1 MIMDVIEY
9 ATLDKFLAMITIDK
23 PNEIFKGDFLENE
36 FATIIKPAG
45 ITGVSEYCYDHEF
58 SYLSG
63 GTIHKFTMK
72 VTNSPGRFTYAMAES
87 AMKELDAR
95 LAGHVEKLP
104 DSKVY
109 DGRFLQ
115 FKGTDRYI
123 LEFTGKNGV
132 RDWKRH
138 VPEIGGRFFSY
149 DNHEQQK
156 TTLIFKSD
164 GLVPKSLY
172 YMCSA
177 PIVSGQTL
185 ARKYQAADLKTI
197 KELSP
202 LLSFL

>member
-1 MIMDVIEY
+1 MMDVIEY
-9 ATLDKFLAMITIDK
+9 NTLDMFLAMVTIDK
-23 PNEIFKGDFLENE
+23 PEEIFKGDFLENE

-45 ITGVSEYCYDHEF
+45 VPGVSEYCYEHEF

-87 AMKELDAR
+87 AREELDAK
-95 LAGHVEKLP
+95 LAQHVETLP

-123 LEFTGKNGV
+123 LEFTGENSV

-138 VPEIGGRFFSY
+138 LPEIGGRFFSY
-149 DNHEQQK
+149 DNHDQQK
-156 TTLIFKSD
+156 TTLLFKSD
-164 GLVPKSLY
+164 GLVPKNLY

-177 PIVSGQTL
+177 PIVQGQKL
-185 ARKYQAADLKTI
+185 ARRYQAADLKSI

-202 LLSFL
+202 LLNFL